1 MGFFNNTKEV
11 DELRMQVN
19 SQNSMLST
27 LRYNLGRMIGLSHE
41 GKRDTYDIYGYPRQL
56 SDEGGFLLMYDLS
69 KRMGFA
75 NRITFGVAKPC
86 WRDGFEIYDS
96 SNENANEV
104 SLNELNELFKTDV
117 VKKLER
123 ADILNRIGRFSCLY
137 VGVAGDDPLTPIWES
152 GAKSIDELFFKP
164 YAYDGIQISGQVN
177 DPEDERYGLPEY
189 YQVQKMSRGDT
200 DKDTQ
205 KNSMRVHWS
214 RIIHMNENAL
224 DSDVEGMGALEPV
237 INRLRDFDK
246 AAGGSAEAYFRNAR
260 RIITQ
265 EVAPEFASA
274 LQNDQTAAD
283 KFSDKTKAFTNGWQD
298 YIVAS
303 GSKIGQLQTNHASP
317 LDTAKVILWEVS
329 GYTGIP
335 LRVLTGEGSGQLAG
349 SEDQLAFNAII
360 ADRQRLICAGW
371 VRNLFWILEQCGLI
385 KLPEDYDIRFPVQ
398 QAVTEKQEVEN
409 NYKRAQTI
417 DLVVRAASSPG
428 GDDIDVVDTLKSLG
442 IEVKEESFNG

>member
-1 MGFFNNTKEV
+1 MKFFNNSKEV
-11 DELRMQVN
+11 DKLKMQVN
-19 SQNSMLST
+19 NQNDVLST
-27 LRYNLGRMIGLSHE
+27 LRYNLGRMIGLSNQ
-41 GKRDTYDIYGYPRQL
+41 GKRDVYDVYGYPRQL

-86 WRDGFEIYDS
+86 WRDGFEIFES
-96 SNENANEV
+96 SDEEANQVETD
-104 SLNELNELFKTDV
+104 ELNELLKTDII
-117 VKKLER
+117 KKLER

-137 VGVAGDDPLTPIWES
+137 VGIAGDDPLTPIWDS
-152 GAKSIDELFFKP
+152 GARSIDELFFKP
-164 YAYDGIQISGQVN
+164 YAYDGIQISGQVS

-189 YQVQKMSRGDT
+189 YSVQKMSRGDT

-205 KNSMRVHWS
+205 KGSIRVHWS

-224 DSDVEGMGALEPV
+224 DSDIEGMGALEPV
-237 INRLRDFDK
+237 INRLLDFNK

-265 EVAPEFASA
+265 EVDPNFASA
-274 LQNDQTAAD
+274 LQNNETAAESF
-283 KFSDKTKAFTNGWQD
+283 KEKTKAFTNGWQD

-303 GSKIGQLQTNHASP
+303 GSKIGQLQTNHSSP
-317 LDTAKVILWEVS
+317 LDTAKVLLWEVS

-360 ADRQRLICAGW
+360 ADRQRLICSGW
-371 VRNLFWILEQCGLI
+371 VKNLFWILEQCGLI
-385 KLPEDYDIRFPVQ
+385 ELPKDYDIRFPVQ
-398 QAVTEKQEVEN
+398 QAVTEAQEVEN
-409 NYKRAQTI
+409 NHKRAQTI

-428 GDDIDVVDTLKSLG
+428 GDDIDVAGTLKTLG
-442 IEVKEESFNG
+442 IEVKEDSLNG

>member
-1 MGFFNNTKEV
+1 MGFFKNKEV
-11 DELRMQVN
+11 DDLKVVVN
-19 SQNSMLST
+19 NQNDVLST
-27 LRYNLGRMIGLSHE
+27 LRYNLGRMIGLSHD
-41 GKRDTYDIYGYPRQL
+41 GKRDIYDIYGYPRQM
-56 SDEGGFLLMYDLS
+56 SDEGGFRLMYDLS
-69 KRMGFA
+69 KRMGIA

-86 WRDGFEIYDS
+86 WRDGFEIYQDS
-96 SNENANEV
+96 TEEAKEIEDD
-104 SLNELNELFKTDV
+104 SLTELFKTDV
-117 VKKLER
+117 IRKLER
-123 ADILNRIGRFSCLY
+123 SDILNRIGRFSCLY

-152 GAKSIDELFFKP
+152 GVKSIDELFFKS

-177 DPEDERYGLPEY
+177 DPEDKRYGLPEY

-237 INRLRDFDK
+237 LNRLRDYDK
-246 AAGGSAEAYFRNAR
+246 AVGGSAEAYFRNAR

-265 EVAPEFASA
+265 EVDPNFASA
-274 LQNDQTAAD
+274 LQNNETAAKD
-283 KFSDKTKAFTNGWQD
+283 FKKKTQAFTNGWQD

-303 GSKIGQLQTNHASP
+303 GSKIGQLQTSHSSP
-317 LDTAKVILWEVS
+317 LDTARVILWEIS

-335 LRVLTGEGSGQLAG
+335 LRVLTGEGAGQLAG

-360 ADRQRLICAGW
+360 ADRQKLICTGW
-371 VRNLFWILEQCGLI
+371 VRNLFWILEQAGLI
-385 KLPEDYDIRFPVQ
+385 ELPEDYDIRFPVQ
-398 QAVTEKQEVEN
+398 QAVTEMQETEIN
-409 NYKRAQTI
+409 HKRAQTI
-417 DLVVRAASSPG
+417 DLVVRASSQPG
-428 GDDIDVVDTLKSLG
+428 GDDIDVIETLKTLG